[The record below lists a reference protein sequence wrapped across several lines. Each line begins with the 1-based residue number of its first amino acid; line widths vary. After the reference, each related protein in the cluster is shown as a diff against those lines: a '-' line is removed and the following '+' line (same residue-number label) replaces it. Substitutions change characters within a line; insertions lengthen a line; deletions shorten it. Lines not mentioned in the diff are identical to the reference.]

1 MKRLAIAVV
10 FACAA
15 AAAIAVPRGAAAA
28 ETHFNCATF
37 DNQGNVISVT
47 PNCSQTISMQG
58 GPPQS
63 MPSFDPCT
71 GNPGTL
77 TINTTHQIFHIN
89 VNGAGD
95 LWTTGTVN
103 GTMSFVP
110 DDTSAPSGSGA
121 WATWFGGSDNNRNGV
136 FHSTFNAQIHFP
148 GGVTAT
154 LHEVFHVTL
163 SGTGT
168 ITTSFDK
175 GSALTGG
182 TCN

>member
-1 MKRLAIAVV
+1 MKALAVAGVL
-10 FACAA
+10 ACAA
-15 AAAIAVPRGAAAA
+15 SVAIAVPKGAAAA

-58 GPPQS
+58 GSPMVQPGV
-63 MPSFDPCT
+63 DPCT
-71 GNPGTL
+71 GNTGTL
-77 TINTTHQIFHIN
+77 TLSVTHQVFHLN

-95 LWTTGTVN
+95 FWITGTVN
-103 GTMSFVP
+103 GTVTFVP
-110 DDTSAPSGSGA
+110 DDTSAPSGSGS
-121 WATWFGGSDNNRNGV
+121 WTTWFGGASNNRNGV
-136 FHSTFNAQIHFP
+136 LSSTFNLQVHFP
-148 GGVTAT
+148 NGETAS
-154 LHEVFHVTL
+154 LHEVFHVTM

-168 ITTSFDK
+168 ITSSFDK